1 MTRWLLYGANGY
13 TGELIAR
20 EARKRGLEPVLAG
33 RNPTAVKP
41 LAEDLGLECR
51 IFELRDADTQLSGID
66 VVLHCA
72 GPFSVTAAPMIDACV
87 RTGTHYLDITGEMDV
102 FAYAR
107 EIDGLARAAGVVVCP
122 GVGFDVIPTDC
133 LAAALHQAMPEA
145 TGLRLGFDL
154 PLALSPGTVK
164 TILDGMAAGGR
175 ARIDGRIT
183 ATPLGGR
190 TARIDFGNGTKPAL
204 AFPAADLHGAHHSTA
219 IPNIEVYIPMP
230 FLLIRCT
237 QISRRFTG
245 LLARPGVRA
254 AAHKLIDKTVKGPD
268 ANQRATGTAYVW
280 GETTDA
286 AGRRATARITTANP
300 YRLTIDGALT
310 AVTDLLAVPTTR
322 PGAHTPA
329 TLFGADLITRL
340 PGSSPLTITTPHAT
354 EGTPQ

>member
-1 MTRWLLYGANGY
+1 MTRWLLHGANGY

-20 EARKRGLEPVLAG
+20 EARKRGLAPVLAG
-33 RNPTAVKP
+33 RNLPAVKP
-41 LAEDLGLECR
+41 LAEDLGLDYR
-51 IFELRDADTQLSGID
+51 IFDLRDADAQLSDID

-87 RTGTHYLDITGEMDV
+87 RTRTHYLDITGEMDV

-107 EIDGLARAAGVVVCP
+107 EIDAQARTAGVVVCP

-145 TGLRLGFDL
+145 THLRLGFDL

-183 ATPLGGR
+183 PIPLG
-190 TARIDFGNGTKPAL
+190 
-204 AFPAADLHGAHHSTA
+204 
-219 IPNIEVYIPMP
+219 
-230 FLLIRCT
+230 
-237 QISRRFTG
+237 RR
-245 LLARPGVRA
+245 
-254 AAHKLIDKTVKGPD
+254 
-268 ANQRATGTAYVW
+268 
-280 GETTDA
+280 
-286 AGRRATARITTANP
+286 TARITTANP
-300 YRLTIDGALT
+300 YRLTIDGTLA
-310 AVTDLLAVPTTR
+310 AVTELLAAPAVR

-340 PGSSPLTITTPHAT
+340 PGSGPLTINPT
-354 EGTPQ
+354 EGTPT

>member
-51 IFELRDADTQLSGID
+51 IFDLRDADAQLSGID

-102 FAYAR
+102 FADAR

-175 ARIDGRIT
+175 ARIDGGSPRPRWADAPPASTSAT
-183 ATPLGGR
+183 APNPRSPSPPPT
-190 TARIDFGNGTKPAL
+190 
-204 AFPAADLHGAHHSTA
+204 STA
-219 IPNIEVYIPMP
+219 P
-230 FLLIRCT
+230 
-237 QISRRFTG
+237 
-245 LLARPGVRA
+245 
-254 AAHKLIDKTVKGPD
+254 
-268 ANQRATGTAYVW
+268 
-280 GETTDA
+280 
-286 AGRRATARITTANP
+286 TTAP
-300 YRLTIDGALT
+300 RS
-310 AVTDLLAVPTTR
+310 PTSRSTSR
-322 PGAHTPA
+322 CPPC
-329 TLFGADLITRL
+329 
-340 PGSSPLTITTPHAT
+340 
-354 EGTPQ
+354 